1 MWYWCSKGINP
12 NIAKQGIL
20 GSENTTV
27 WNLELWGMIFCKD
40 VQISLF
46 TVICNS
52 CNQREQANQ
61 FQFLFIQVGTP
72 GCDLNKN
79 LGLDTASWAITSD
92 GTIQTNRQVET
103 KLDKKIQEGDIIVGL

>member
-46 TVICNS
+46 TITNS
-52 CNQREQANQ
+52 HNQREQANQ
-61 FQFLFIQVGTP
+61 FQYLFIQVGTP

>member
-1 MWYWCSKGINP
+1 MWYWRSKGINP

-46 TVICNS
+46 TNS
-52 CNQREQANQ
+52 YNRREQANQ

-103 KLDKKIQEGDIIVGL
+103 KLEKKIQEGDIIVGL